1 MGIGLITLLSRRGLK
16 MVEQTEK
23 QAVIDHTSPV
33 SLREVTSQT
42 VREICRLSDTLSEAQ
57 KKMVAPNS
65 VSIAEAYFCKEAWFR
80 AVYAAETPVG
90 FIMLYIGPDDDNPE
104 EMEYFLWR
112 FMIGGPYQGMGFGKK
127 ALEMV
132 IDDLKSQGADEL
144 GTSCGEGE
152 GSPEGF
158 YLNLGFVRTGDK
170 FGDEVGLRLKL

>member
-1 MGIGLITLLSRRGLK
+1 
-16 MVEQTEK
+16 VEHKETKTET
-23 QAVIDHTSPV
+23 IDRKSPV
-33 SLREVTSQT
+33 TLREITFQT

-80 AVYAAETPVG
+80 AVYAGDTPVG

-104 EMEYFLWR
+104 ETEYFLWR
-112 FMIGGPYQGMGFGKK
+112 FMIAGPYQGMGFAMK
-127 ALEMV
+127 ALQIV
-132 IDDLKSQGADEL
+132 IDDIKSQGAKVL

-158 YLNLGFVRTGDK
+158 YLGMGFKRTGK
-170 FGDEVGLRLKL
+170 VLGKEVGLELALE